1 MGIMCFRYWAGLV
14 LGLFL
19 MASACTQSGQQGG
32 VSDSEG
38 PRLEIDK
45 PDVFWADP
53 KVVQSC
59 DDDLGQTTLH
69 WKVEGISTIE
79 VHVSKPDGP
88 LFALS
93 GPVGSADTGL
103 WVRDDMI
110 FYLVDPGTGEVLA
123 SCTVRV
129 TSAGCPEVEPV
140 ERPAESSRP
149 PKN

>member
-1 MGIMCFRYWAGLV
+1 MRFKFWGGLAV
-14 LGLFL
+14 GLIL
-19 MASACTQSGQQGG
+19 AASACSQSGTQTSSTG
-32 VSDSEG
+32 SEK

-69 WKVEGISTIE
+69 WKVEGISTVE
-79 VHVSKPDGP
+79 VHVSEPDGP

-129 TSAGCPEVEPV
+129 TSAGCPQVEPV
-140 ERPAESSRP
+140 EPPAGSPVP